1 MAISTYAELQSAI
14 GSNWLNRS
22 DLSLRIPEFI
32 SLCEAELDRRLRSSS
47 QIKRATT
54 SATTQFVTLPDDFV
68 ELRNIQLDVDPVKR
82 LQYVT
87 IDAADDMRRST
98 YRSAGEPVFFTL
110 MGTSVELLPTPSTSV
125 TLQISY
131 FRNIPKLSDS
141 NTTNTIL
148 SAAPDV
154 YLYGAL
160 RHAEPYLMND
170 ERVSTWAS
178 FYERALQDLQLSE
191 DRRMEYEGVM
201 LMKPKNRLDYGQWR

>member
-22 DLSLRIPEFI
+22 DLSTRIPEFI
-32 SLCEAELDRRLRSSS
+32 SLCEAELDRRLRTSS

-54 SATTQFVTLPDDFV
+54 PAASQFVTLPDDFL
-68 ELRNIQLDVDPVKR
+68 ELRNIQLDVSPVKR
-82 LQYVT
+82 LQYVS
-87 IDAADDMRRST
+87 IDSADDMRRQTYST
-98 YRSAGEPVFFTL
+98 SAEPVYFTL
-110 MGTSVELLPTPSTSV
+110 VGKTVELVPTPSTAV

-131 FRNIPKLSDS
+131 FRNIPKLAS
-141 NTTNTIL
+141 NSTNDIL
-148 SAAPDV
+148 SQAPDV
-154 YLYGAL
+154 YLYGSL

-170 ERVSTWAS
+170 ERVATWSS